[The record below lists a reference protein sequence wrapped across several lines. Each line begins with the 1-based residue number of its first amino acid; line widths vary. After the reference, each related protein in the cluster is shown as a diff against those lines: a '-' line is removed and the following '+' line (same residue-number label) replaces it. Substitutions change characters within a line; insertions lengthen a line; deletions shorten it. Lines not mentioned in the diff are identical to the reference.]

1 MWIFLYLATTCVA
14 IAQNVPQGIN
24 YQAVLRDAKGEV
36 LPDQTVR
43 LKVSI
48 LDPETKSN
56 FYTEKHAVTTNQ
68 IGMFTLTI
76 GAGQAEKGKF
86 SEIPW
91 ASSNTWLE
99 VAYDTDN
106 NGLYDITG
114 TTRMLTVPYAFY
126 AERAGMTVETELAK
140 TNPQAEKG
148 DGFEEDAW
156 LLKGNHQVDD
166 QWNYLGTA
174 NYADLVIKTHEKER
188 IRITKGVGGDIHD
201 ALINLQED
209 VRSDKSMEIIAELT
223 VGGKTVLESD
233 LIVVGNS
240 TFQANVNIE
249 GNTLIEGTTRIMSQ
263 LDVDKDVVINGG
275 LNVRNGSEFES
286 DVKINHNLFVYN
298 DAFIARNT
306 DIGKDLHVGGNADI
320 DNDLNVDNDTHI
332 GGDLDV
338 DGNGNVD
345 MNLHVGKDADINNNL
360 NVDNDTRIGGDLDVD
375 GNGNIDMNL
384 HVGKDADIDNNL
396 NVDNDTR
403 IGGDLDVDGNGNVD
417 MNLHVGKDA
426 DIDNNLNVDNDTR
439 IGGDLDVDGNGN
451 IDMNLHV
458 GKDADIDNNLNVDN
472 DTHIGGDLDV
482 DGNGNVDM
490 NLHVGK
496 DVDVD
501 NNLNVDNDVHIGG
514 DLDVDLNVNIDQ
526 NLTVQQNATILG
538 GLDVAGEGSFQD
550 LDIQNNLTVG
560 NNANIQN
567 NLDVSQS
574 VTVGVD
580 LTVTDDVTVGD
591 DLTVSGISLFEQSV
605 TMESNLTVQQNLN
618 VSNSVSVTND
628 VTIGGDLIV
637 ENPITA
643 NCRLIVNSCV
653 SGSDSDIDS
662 YPMLV
667 QGGNQGIA
675 IKVTGSGSNDNNY
688 VSFWDASDM
697 DGRIEGQTY
706 SELINSFP
714 FIWTNAMHAAEEAL
728 SIAMVIACGVQ
739 FDFAEVIVWGVEGL
753 LTAGE
758 WIEYNVSITDNVG
771 VSYES
776 GSGDYA
782 EWLERVSPQEDL
794 SYGEV
799 VGVTGGKIS
808 RNTIGV
814 DHVMVVSKAPIVLG
828 NMPEP
833 NREKDFEKVAFM
845 GQVPVR
851 VMGKVSVGDYILPSG
866 YNDGLAKAVAPAR
879 MRLQDY
885 NQIVGVAWE
894 SGNASTLNMVNVAVG
909 LNQNDMSAQ
918 LIKQQAEIDMMKQ
931 QLNQVFALL
940 GQKAPYED
948 GFVA

>member
-14 IAQNVPQGIN
+14 TAQNVPQGIN

-345 MNLHVGKDADINNNL
+345 MNLHVGKDADIN
-360 NVDNDTRIGGDLDVD
+360 
-375 GNGNIDMNL
+375 
-384 HVGKDADIDNNL
+384 
-396 NVDNDTR
+396 
-403 IGGDLDVDGNGNVD
+403 
-417 MNLHVGKDA
+417 
-426 DIDNNLNVDNDTR
+426 NNLNVDNDTR

>member
-1 MWIFLYLATTCVA
+1 MKSLKQFLWIFLYLATTCVA

-403 IGGDLDVDGNGNVD
+403 
-417 MNLHVGKDA
+417 
-426 DIDNNLNVDNDTR
+426 
-439 IGGDLDVDGNGN
+439 
-451 IDMNLHV
+451 
-458 GKDADIDNNLNVDN
+458 
-472 DTHIGGDLDV
+472 IGGDLDV

>member
-1 MWIFLYLATTCVA
+1 MKSLKQFLWIFLYLATTCVA

-384 HVGKDADIDNNL
+384 HVA
-396 NVDNDTR
+396 T
-403 IGGDLDVDGNGNVD
+403 
-417 MNLHVGKDA
+417 
-426 DIDNNLNVDNDTR
+426 
-439 IGGDLDVDGNGN
+439 
-451 IDMNLHV
+451 
-458 GKDADIDNNLNVDN
+458 DADIDNNLNVDN

>member
-320 DNDLNVDNDTHI
+320 DND
-332 GGDLDV
+332 
-338 DGNGNVD
+338 
-345 MNLHVGKDADINNNL
+345 
-360 NVDNDTRIGGDLDVD
+360 
-375 GNGNIDMNL
+375 
-384 HVGKDADIDNNL
+384 
-396 NVDNDTR
+396 
-403 IGGDLDVDGNGNVD
+403 
-417 MNLHVGKDA
+417 
-426 DIDNNLNVDNDTR
+426 
-439 IGGDLDVDGNGN
+439 
-451 IDMNLHV
+451 
-458 GKDADIDNNLNVDN
+458 LNVDN